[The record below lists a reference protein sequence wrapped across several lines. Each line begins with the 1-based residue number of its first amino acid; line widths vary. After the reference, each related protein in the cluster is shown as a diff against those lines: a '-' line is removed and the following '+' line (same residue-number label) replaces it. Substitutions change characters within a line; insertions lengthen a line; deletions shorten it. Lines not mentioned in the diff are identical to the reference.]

1 MKIGL
6 TGIGLVALGCCQ
18 VATAQNLLANLSLAQ
33 TATAT
38 TLSTDYRYT
47 RHTTSGSGR
56 GGHPGHRYS
65 WDPFTDQTTSSS
77 LPLQWGSV
85 ASATS
90 TGTFYAPTY
99 SASATGVTSLTNT
112 PARAVLTANFSAT
125 TTLTTPLG
133 AHQAVFLS
141 AQSGGTIS
149 FTLTG
154 YANVRVSATG
164 SQNGVFRLFGPGV
177 GVLVGPLYGAGTLGY
192 DGPLAPGSYWVTTS
206 LVYSSGENAQ
216 LGTSTNPGTTSAV
229 YGFNLTLDSLGPP
242 ASVSGNVILSGLA
255 PTAAAQTLTFLLR
268 DEEGNSVLTSTLA
281 LGSGGEF
288 TLSNVLAGTYTLHVT
303 GSKWLARNV
312 EVDTTEGDVSGL
324 RLRLLPGDINGDNKV
339 DILDLGLLAD
349 AFNTDPTS
357 PHWNVNADLNCDGKV
372 DIVDLGLLADSFGKT
387 GDP

>member
-18 VATAQNLLANLSLAQ
+18 VATAQNLLSNVSLDE

-56 GGHPGHRYS
+56 GGHPGYRYS
-65 WDPFTDQTTSSS
+65 WDPYTDQTTSSS

-112 PARAVLTANFSAT
+112 PARAVLTSNFSAT

-141 AQSGGTIS
+141 AQSGGTIY

-154 YANVRVSATG
+154 YANVSVTATG
-164 SQNGVFRLFGPGV
+164 SPNGVFRLYGP
-177 GVLVGPLYGAGTLGY
+177 GTLGY
-192 DGPLAPGSYWVTTS
+192 DGPLPPGSYWITTS
-206 LVYSSGENAQ
+206 LVYSSGENTQ
-216 LGTSTNPGTTSAV
+216 LGTSTNPGTTSEA
-229 YGFNLTLDSLGPP
+229 YGFSLTLDSLGPP

-255 PTAAAQTLTFLLR
+255 ATAAAQTLTFLLR
-268 DEEGNSVLTSTLA
+268 DDTGNSVLSSTLT
-281 LGSGGEF
+281 LGTGGAF

-324 RLRLLPGDINGDNKV
+324 SLTQLPGDINGDNKV

-357 PHWNVNADLNCDGKV
+357 PNWNVNADLNCDGKV
-372 DIVDLGLLADSFGKT
+372 NILDLGLLADSFGKN